1 MNPLNAKGMKY
12 LMENIDENSLI
23 LLLIIICTIQCY
35 LLLFFFVHGQI
46 IHLTTAFKLTHT
58 LLDFIHN

>member
-1 MNPLNAKGMKY
+1 MKY